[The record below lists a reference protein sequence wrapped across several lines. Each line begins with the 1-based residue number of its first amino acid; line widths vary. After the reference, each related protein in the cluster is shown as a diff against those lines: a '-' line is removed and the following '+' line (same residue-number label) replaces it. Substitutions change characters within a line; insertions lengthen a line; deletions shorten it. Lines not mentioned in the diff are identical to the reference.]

1 MFYQSIRKEVRI
13 NWEKTTS
20 SLKGAGTTG
29 QLHAKKMKLGCSLP
43 PYIKINSKW
52 IKYLNKRS
60 DTIKNLMEN
69 IGRTPFDVNRSNI
82 FMVPSPRV
90 MELKTKIN
98 GTLLNSKAFAQQR
111 KA

>member
-1 MFYQSIRKEVRI
+1 
-13 NWEKTTS
+13 
-20 SLKGAGTTG
+20 
-29 QLHAKKMKLGCSLP
+29 MKLGCSLP

-90 MELKTKIN
+90 MELKTKIKKRELI
-98 GTLLNSKAFAQQR
+98 TLKSFCTGLLRWYSG
-111 KA
+111 